1 MSIQEKSP
9 RKADP
14 FSSVPAG
21 TRRVIAGAVHATSG
35 TPAAA
40 PAAAA
45 ASATT
50 ISPAVAAATQAA
62 RAAAAAKAAEQAA
75 RAPEPVPPPRP
86 LPQDFVTETEHPVL
100 PIPFTIYM
108 GEHKLEGAGISVA
121 AAYAAIGGT
130 LDPSWKG
137 HRDVVRLQF
146 DFPGFS
152 VTLTPEIVVA
162 GSRKDGEM
170 TLQFLD
176 PAGKHLPQLRYII
189 NTFIAGDFVSM
200 NGMLSYT
207 GPVTP
212 KTAKA
217 EAVEKRNRLRSI
229 AVVVLSLTMLV
240 TAANFMMRRVTQSY
254 EPRPVFV
261 ERAGQEMKA
270 TTAGQI
276 SFLNPAAKK
285 GEVVF
290 TINAN
295 TGDVLNFQL
304 PCDCEVAVTEGVF
317 EGATVLPFDTILSI
331 FDPKVAVSVQTQMS
345 IEGLGKVMDG
355 ERAYLD
361 LSDGRSIPVR
371 VVTTSAT
378 NAANMRGDLFVPV
391 RLVAEPG
398 VLTPADIGKS
408 GRLRLVRPLIPGTSA
423 NTVESQ

>member
-1 MSIQEKSP
+1 MMSIQEKSP
-9 RKADP
+9 KKPDP
-14 FSSVPAG
+14 FSTVPAG
-21 TRRVIAGAVHATSG
+21 TRRVIAGAVTATSG
-35 TPAAA
+35 TPAA
-40 PAAAA
+40 
-45 ASATT
+45 S

-62 RAAAAAKAAEQAA
+62 RAAAAAAAAKAAEQAA
-75 RAPEPVPPPRP
+75 RAPEPAAPPPTP
-86 LPQDFVTETEHPVL
+86 KSLPQDFVTETEHPVL
-100 PIPFTIYM
+100 PIPFTVYM
-108 GEHKLEGAGISVA
+108 GEHKLEGVGISVA

-152 VTLTPEIVVA
+152 VTLTPEITVA

-200 NGMLSYT
+200 NGMMSYT

-217 EAVEKRNRLRSI
+217 EAAEKRNRLRSV
-229 AVVVLSLTMLV
+229 AVVVMSLTMLV
-240 TAANFMMRRVTQSY
+240 TAANFMVKRVTQSY

-276 SFLNPAAKK
+276 SFLNPNAKK
-285 GEVVF
+285 GEVAF
-290 TINAN
+290 SINAN

-304 PCDCEVAVTEGVF
+304 PCDCEVSVTEGVF
-317 EGATVLPFDTILSI
+317 EGATVLPFDTILSF
-331 FDPKVAVSVQTQMS
+331 FDPSVAVNVQTQMS

-355 ERAYLD
+355 ERAYVD
-361 LSDGRSIPVR
+361 LSDGRSVPVR

-391 RLVAEPG
+391 RLLAEPG
-398 VLTPADIGKS
+398 TLTPEDIGKS

-423 NTVESQ
+423 NTVEMQ